1 MDRPTNRRRFR
12 LGELVGGLARP
23 RCAGCGAVGCVTWG
37 HQYQPLVCQVESRSA
52 ITGRPELRA
61 IDVNSRGVHVGRR
74 VLFRRWHRV

>member
-1 MDRPTNRRRFR
+1 MNRRRFW
-12 LGELVGGLARP
+12 LGELVSGLARP

-37 HQYQPLVCQVESRSA
+37 HQYQPLVCRAENRAA

-74 VLFRRWHRV
+74 AALFRRWYRV